1 MNQHQMD
8 WEPLNDISQ
17 LDAIGALSND
27 KPVAILNT
35 GTRCSISRMA

>member
-1 MNQHQMD
+1 MD

-35 GTRCSISRMA
+35 AQDVALAVWR

>member
-1 MNQHQMD
+1 
-8 WEPLNDISQ
+8 LGTNDISQ

-35 GTRCSISRMA
+35 AQDVALAVWLETI

>member
-1 MNQHQMD
+1 M
-8 WEPLNDISQ
+8 ISQ

-35 GTRCSISRMA
+35 AAQDVALAVWR